1 MCKGPR
7 KKYVNNI
14 EEEGGD
20 SDNYI
25 HTIITAENLQLNEFF
40 GNMEQK
46 GEVKV
51 IQSAFKTTMLVNNQS
66 LEVDTGASYSVMDY
80 DVYCTKFPELK

>member
-1 MCKGPR
+1 MCKGR
-7 KKYVNNI
+7 GKKFVKNI
-14 EEEGGD
+14 EKEEGD

-40 GNMEQK
+40 GEKEQK

-51 IQSAFKTTMLVNNQS
+51 IQSAFKTTMLFINQS
-66 LEVDTGASYSVMDY
+66 LEVELDTGA
-80 DVYCTKFPELK
+80 